1 MRRLVTLI
9 AVVCLFIS
17 GAAFA
22 QEKAAEVTKD
32 AAKAEAGAAAATPP
46 ADAAAVAPAAPA
58 APDAAVQAAPAQA
71 PAEQSFPVDERKI
84 TVTIKMKDGRN
95 MTGIVRHFLVA
106 DRVPDYLS
114 EPTFMVADGPTVM
127 GEGTEFVMEWPDVK
141 LIEFNKQNRENGEV
155 SCVEDYDKSPD
166 RKECVIINEYKIVG
180 KKVQG
185 DYVVQNKEMFR
196 IVLTNGKKIDFF
208 LGKFKVT
215 NERDETRDQKTLST
229 DLESLFKN
237 NVLSISFH

>member
-1 MRRLVTLI
+1 MRRSVILVAI
-9 AVVCLFIS
+9 FCLLIS
-17 GAAFA
+17 GMAFA
-22 QEKAAEVTKD
+22 QEKAAEETKD
-32 AAKAEAGAAAATPP
+32 AVKTDTAATPPAEAGAAVQPDTAAQ
-46 ADAAAVAPAAPA
+46 PAAQPTPA
-58 APDAAVQAAPAQA
+58 PS
-71 PAEQSFPVDERKI
+71 EQPLPVDERKI
-84 TVTIKMKDGRN
+84 TVTIKMKDGRS
-95 MTGIVRHFLVA
+95 MTGIVRHFLIS

-114 EPTFMVADGPTVM
+114 EPVFMLSDGPVVM

-141 LIEFNKQNRENGEV
+141 LIDFNKQNRENGEV

-166 RKECVIINEYKIVG
+166 RKECVIINDYKIVG
-180 KKVQG
+180 KKIQG
-185 DYVVQNKEMFR
+185 DYVVQNREMFR

-237 NVLSISFH
+237 NVLSITIH